1 MRVLFNFL
9 HDLVDLIAAAAV
21 CLFVFLIC
29 LAMA

>member
-1 MRVLFNFL
+1 MRVLFNVL